1 MKHLRAAKFFVLLMA
16 FCCALASLTSPAL
29 ADEVTVTGQLQVL
42 GDEVVLETDSG
53 EYILEG
59 DNLEQFAGQT
69 VSVTGALTESGEDK
83 VIEVKE
89 IKPAQ

>member
-1 MKHLRAAKFFVLLMA
+1 MRHLRAAKFFVLLVA
-16 FCCALASLTSPAL
+16 FFCALTSLAPLAM

-83 VIEVKE
+83 VIEVKD